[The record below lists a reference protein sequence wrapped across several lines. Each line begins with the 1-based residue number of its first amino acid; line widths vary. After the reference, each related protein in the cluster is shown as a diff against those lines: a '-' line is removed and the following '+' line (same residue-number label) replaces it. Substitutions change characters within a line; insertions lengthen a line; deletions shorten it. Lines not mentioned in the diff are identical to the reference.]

1 MPPPFERPWYLVANR
16 SAVSI
21 GPGLLSD
28 ADAAHDGNLVVRKA
42 LRALNDDEM
51 SRFVMSIKHMMN
63 QGKMG
68 PFVQIC
74 GMHAGTW
81 DYETKQWID
90 LELCHHGL
98 ETFPHWHRIHLFWFE
113 QALQDSH
120 EVLYGNRHI
129 GLPYWDWGYEGNP
142 FPSWVEELIINTPLS
157 DIREMMGEKP
167 PSSVQMNNLWN
178 QGYTVNPYA
187 DIHDSMSSHR
197 KKVTTFLDAGHTHA
211 EAVSKL
217 ETAHNGLHINAGF
230 PLGKL
235 APSGFHVLFYM
246 HHNYV
251 DMLWESWLTMRSEID
266 GDRQTVMNEFKE
278 EFPEAYHYEMQP
290 LAKDDGSPWT
300 AADTFYTRKMGYYFD
315 ELQTESAPSTVMLQ
329 VMDRYSAANAGEPAP
344 PIKADAVHDA
354 AEQAIR
360 PPQVAALGLTKKR
373 KHHRAHSVA
382 SKDLT
387 TGASSGFTREE
398 KAEVIER
405 TFMTITFG
413 APESQACGLALD
425 QDSFTVHVWVFDK
438 DKGGKEGFEGV
449 GHPFVAPETAT
460 LDDLGPEDFDP
471 LEPLRTAYAGS
482 VSLFG
487 GAAPTMA
494 HRTKLMLE
502 VERIHMDVTKYE
514 VEIRF
519 ERSVPSTD
527 ADYKKLFTSPDFGP
541 SDSEGCLPGET
552 PHFSVNDWVT
562 ISEFKEMSSNSET
575 KMHYA
580 MSMANNQYTRVRALQ
595 KAARK

>member
-28 ADAAHDGNLVVRKA
+28 ADAAHDGNLVARKA
-42 LRALNDDEM
+42 LRALNEDEM
-51 SRFVMSIKHMMN
+51 KRFVYSVKHMMD

-113 QALQDSH
+113 KALQDSH
-120 EVLYGNRHI
+120 EALYGNRHI
-129 GLPYWDWGYEGNP
+129 ALPYWDWGYEGNP
-142 FPSWVEELIINTPLS
+142 FPAWVEDLIINTPLA

-167 PSSVQMNNLWN
+167 PSSVQMNKLWN
-178 QGYTVNPYA
+178 NGYTVNSYA

-197 KKVTTFLDAGHTHA
+197 TKVKSFLDSGHTHA

-251 DMLWESWLTMRSEID
+251 DMLWESWLTMRSEVD
-266 GDRQTVMNEFKE
+266 GDRQTVMDEFKA

-290 LAKDDGSPWT
+290 LAKADGSPWT

-315 ELQTESAPSTVMLQ
+315 ELASETAPSAVMLQ
-329 VMDRYSAANAGEPAP
+329 VMSIFGTAKAGE
-344 PIKADAVHDA
+344 V
-354 AEQAIR
+354 
-360 PPQVAALGLTKKR
+360 VAQGLTTER
-373 KHHRAHSVA
+373 KHHHTHRVA
-382 SKDLT
+382 AKDLT
-387 TGASSGFTREE
+387 TSASSSLTREE
-398 KAEVIER
+398 KEEVLER
-405 TFMTITFG
+405 TFMTVTIG
-413 APESQACGLALD
+413 APKSQACGLALD
-425 QDSFTVHVWVFDK
+425 QDSFTAHVWVFDK
-438 DKGGKEGFEGV
+438 EKGGKAGFLGV

-460 LDDLGPEDFDP
+460 LDDLGPSDFDP

-494 HRTKLMLE
+494 HRTTLMLE
-502 VERIHMDVTKYE
+502 VERIHIDVTKYE
-514 VEIRF
+514 VEVRF
-519 ERSVPSTD
+519 ERSLPSTN
-527 ADYKKLFTSPDFGP
+527 ADYKKLFTSPDLGP
-541 SDSEGCLPGET
+541 SESEGCQPGGET
-552 PHFSVNDWVT
+552 PHFSVDDWVT
-562 ISEFKEMSSNSET
+562 ISEFKELSSNTET
-575 KMHYA
+575 KKHYA
-580 MSMANNQYTRVRALQ
+580 MSMANNQYARARALK